1 MTRWPTPLSMQLAG
15 TKSLPSILLAPM
27 AGGKN
32 GERENGGGG
41 GGQGT
46 GAQISITFRLADDN
60 TFNVDGWAEWLRLMP
75 GGIAEARVE
84 GPYRGTT
91 FQ

>member
-1 MTRWPTPLSMQLAG
+1 MGGGRNNG
-15 TKSLPSILLAPM
+15 TT
-27 AGGKN
+27 
-32 GERENGGGG
+32 NGGESGS
-41 GGQGT
+41 
-46 GAQISITFRLADDN
+46 GAQISITFRLEGGGGDN